1 MHREAKEWERVG
13 VGTYKIDIEKEN
25 HGLKGKKLDNSW
37 GGRRP
42 PQNHSGGGRETLRHP
57 PVFALAEIYTL
68 IVYICFGKVA

>member
-25 HGLKGKKLDNSW
+25 HGLKGKKLEKSW
-37 GGRRP
+37 GGGRRP

-57 PVFALAEIYTL
+57 PVFALGQRPPHL
-68 IVYICFGKVA
+68 PP